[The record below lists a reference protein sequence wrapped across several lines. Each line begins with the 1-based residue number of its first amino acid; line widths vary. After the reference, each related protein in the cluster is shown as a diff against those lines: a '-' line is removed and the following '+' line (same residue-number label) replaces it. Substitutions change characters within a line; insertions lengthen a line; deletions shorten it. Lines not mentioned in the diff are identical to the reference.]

1 MITTALLGTD
11 SWGYA
16 EEADRRFRR
25 ISRRVGIP
33 VLILAL
39 ILPWLNFV
47 IPKLP
52 EKTPDIVQYAELLP
66 ESASSAS
73 GGEEPKPSPQNEKS
87 QEAAP
92 AKPRPVENPSSA
104 PAKTAREVAE
114 QTGLM
119 QFRDQLADVRNQDLN
134 TITGQQQL
142 VSSAQ
147 VSRGGASGSAES
159 VSGSAAADSGGIGG
173 AGNASVTSSQ
183 SGTGLGTR
191 RTGDVQSPLGGGGQG
206 PASAGQNGDGAV
218 AGRTLEEIQ
227 LTFDRSKSAFFA
239 IFNRAAR
246 ENAGM
251 GAGKVIVNLT
261 IAPDGS
267 VTRCEIVSSSFS
279 NPELEQK
286 ILMRVK
292 MLNFGAKNV
301 PVFTFPNYPIN
312 FIPS

>member
-1 MITTALLGTD
+1 MITTALLGAD

-16 EEADRRFRR
+16 EEADRRFRGICR
-25 ISRRVGIP
+25 KVGIP
-33 VLILAL
+33 ILILAL

-47 IPKLP
+47 ILKPL
-52 EKTPDIVQYAELLP
+52 EKIPDLVQYAELLP
-66 ESASSAS
+66 EPASAAS
-73 GGEEPKPSPQNEKS
+73 QGEEPRPSPQNEKP
-87 QEAAP
+87 QESAP
-92 AKPRPVENPSSA
+92 VKPKPAEHPSAA
-104 PAKTAREVAE
+104 PAKTAREIAE
-114 QTGLM
+114 QAGLM
-119 QFRDQLADVRNQDLN
+119 QFRDQLADVRNQNLN

-142 VSSAQ
+142 VSAAQ
-147 VSRGGASGSAES
+147 VSSGGASGSAES

-173 AGNASVTSSQ
+173 VGNASVTSSQ

-191 RTGDVQSPLGGGGQG
+191 RTGDVQSPLGGGKGTTG
-206 PASAGQNGDGAV
+206 TGQNGDGAM

-227 LTFDRSKSAFFA
+227 LTFDRSKSSFFA

-267 VTRCEIVSSSFS
+267 VTRCEIVSSSFG

-301 PVFTFPNYPIN
+301 PAFTFPNYPIN